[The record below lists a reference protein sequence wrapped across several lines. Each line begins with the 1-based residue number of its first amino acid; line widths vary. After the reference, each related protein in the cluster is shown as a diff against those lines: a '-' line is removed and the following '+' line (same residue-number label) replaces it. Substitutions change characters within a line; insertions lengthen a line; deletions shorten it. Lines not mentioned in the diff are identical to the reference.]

1 MSILCFGEPLMR
13 LATLNHERLDSALN
27 LSISYCGAE
36 TVVAVTLAQQ
46 GKSVAFATKLSSNH
60 LGSNALMTLT
70 RYGVDTSRVIRS
82 DDRMG
87 LYFSERGLS
96 IRPSVVTYDR
106 SDTAMANALHT
117 DFDWDHLL
125 NGIEVLFFSGVAPA
139 ISEEMFLAC
148 KEGLAASKGRGI
160 HTVMDLNYRK
170 TMWGSSQNAQRKIGS
185 LLSDV
190 DLLIASEDDIIGY
203 EGAQVE
209 ADAVFDYCLSWA
221 KGMLADYP
229 LRGISTVT
237 RNVDRYDFAAIRG
250 ATVTREEAWL
260 SSTQQVSVADISSCG
275 SVFSAAIVHGE
286 HCGWD
291 PQFIV
296 DYATMSSAYK
306 ATIYGDYSSAT
317 EKDIASLLAAGFQP
331 SIRQ

>member
-27 LSISYCGAE
+27 LGVSYCGAE
-36 TVVAVTLAQQ
+36 TVVAVSLAQQ
-46 GKSVAFATKLSSNH
+46 GESVAFATKLSNNH
-60 LGSNALMTLT
+60 LGTNALMTLT

-82 DDRMG
+82 NDRMG

-106 SDTAMANALHT
+106 SGTAMANALHT

-125 NGIEVLFFSGVAPA
+125 NGVEVLFFSGVAPA
-139 ISEEMFLAC
+139 ISEELFLAC
-148 KEGLAASKGRGI
+148 KEGLVACKGRGI
-160 HTVMDLNYRK
+160 HTVMDLNYRE
-170 TMWGSSQNAQRKIGS
+170 TMWGSRKNAQRRVGS
-185 LLSDV
+185 LLSNV
-190 DLLIASEDDIIGY
+190 DLLIGSEDDIIGY

-209 ADAVFDYCLSWA
+209 TDGVFDYCLSWA

-229 LRGISTVT
+229 LRGVCTVV

-250 ATVTREEAWL
+250 AMVTREGAWL
-260 SSTQQVSVADISSCG
+260 SDTQQVSVADISSCG

-286 HCGWD
+286 RCGWE

-317 EKDIASLLAAGFQP
+317 ESDIASLLAAGFKP